1 MSAKLQL
8 PHAVD
13 VQRQQRR
20 QKSGLGSDV
29 DLMPVDCAMQARDH
43 DDERDVP
50 VEYLSVAEQ
59 KAGPQ
64 PEVYFYM
71 MVSEREG
78 AVLEGGD
85 QAGGDRRKKV
95 QKDARD
101 KPSSRDECAEHSRG
115 GGCRQEK
122 EGGREEDTAVAPAN
136 SI

>member
-78 AVLEGGD
+78 AVLKEAIR
-85 QAGGDRRKKV
+85 QAAIAAKSTERR
-95 QKDARD
+95 AR
-101 KPSSRDECAEHSRG
+101 
-115 GGCRQEK
+115 
-122 EGGREEDTAVAPAN
+122 
-136 SI
+136 